1 MNMGYDESQIGGYCI
16 SEIREYLEK
25 NQEEYLNRFR
35 QIDKKK
41 KFNVAAAFFGPLWFA
56 YRMMWIEGFLLWFIS
71 SVITLFATFIIY
83 MLILA
88 NLIYTKESTGLLLFL
103 LWIVKFL
110 IIGMLADSIYW
121 WKIKK
126 RIDASH
132 WEDGK
137 KLSVIQKLANSIE
150 CKGASIWSAIV
161 FSFLLRFGDVVVGAL
176 GVTMATVMS
185 QI

>member
-1 MNMGYDESQIGGYCI
+1 MEP
-16 SEIREYLEK
+16 LH
-25 NQEEYLNRFR
+25 
-35 QIDKKK
+35 
-41 KFNVAAAFFGPLWFA
+41 FFGPTWFA
-56 YRMMWIEGFLLWFIS
+56 YRMMWIEGFLLWLIS
-71 SVITLFATFIIY
+71 SVITLFASFIIY

-88 NLIYTKESTGLLLFL
+88 NIIYTKESAGLLLFL

-110 IIGMLADSIYW
+110 IIGKLADSIYW

-137 KLSVIQKLANSIE
+137 KRSIIQKLANSVE
-150 CKGASIWSAIV
+150 CKGASLWSAIV
-161 FSFLLRFGDVVVGAL
+161 FSFLLRFGDVVVGAI
-176 GVTMATVMS
+176 GIAMATVMA